1 MSQLT
6 GDFVNLM
13 CGINVR
19 SPLRAVGAIALPSFL
34 FPRPSFRCLSQNLV
48 VGLFQTDPLPK
59 MLLTAIFAHRL
70 LFVGAERGAHRI
82 IGRATH

>member
-1 MSQLT
+1 MA
-6 GDFVNLM
+6 
-13 CGINVR
+13 INVR

-34 FPRPSFRCLSQNLV
+34 FIRGRAFAALA
-48 VGLFQTDPLPK
+48 K
-59 MLLTAIFAHRL
+59 ILLTAIFAHRL